1 MPDHRPVASAT
12 LRIARAT
19 VLVVAAIALQM
30 GSETTL
36 LAQSPAP
43 TASTWE
49 FLVTSGAV
57 VPVGDQRSSLKRGSL
72 SAAQLMY
79 LVRPSLA
86 LTATLGWNRTRD
98 VATDGAP
105 KLDMFT
111 YDIGG
116 ELRAPRWRTAKSIS
130 FTPFAGAG
138 VGARSYNY
146 RHLSV
151 AATHGVAAYGS
162 AGGELG
168 VRRVRLRVE
177 ARDYVAGVKP
187 TDRGNAAGAWSD
199 VSIMAGLRFVMR

>member
-1 MPDHRPVASAT
+1 MPDHRPAASAV
-12 LRIARAT
+12 LRTARAT
-19 VLVVAAIALQM
+19 LLVAGAIALQM
-30 GSETTL
+30 GSDTTL
-36 LAQSPAP
+36 LAQVTAP
-43 TASTWE
+43 TASSWE

-116 ELRAPRWRTAKSIS
+116 EIRAPRWKSAKSLS
-130 FTPFAGAG
+130 FTPFAGTG

-146 RHLSV
+146 RHLAV
-151 AATHGVAAYGS
+151 AAAHGVAAYGS
-162 AGGELG
+162 AGGELA

-187 TDRGNAAGAWSD
+187 TDRGDAAGAWSD